1 MFAGDNVTALKNGR
15 VYFFLSAI
23 LLASSSLLLPEICF
37 GQAYPDKPI
46 RMIVPFPPGGGNDV
60 IARIVATKL
69 STSLKQSVFVENRAG
84 ANGIVGLT
92 ALMQAAPDGYTLGI
106 AAAGPMAVNPSL
118 YEKLPYNPLN
128 DFEPITNMVIYPLLL
143 VVNPN
148 VPVNSVQDIL
158 RISREKPGTLF
169 YASPGSGNSGHLA
182 GELFNSMAKVNT
194 VHVPYKGQGPA
205 TADLLAGQVQM
216 LYSSIPS
223 VIEFIHE
230 GRLRAIAIGSAKR
243 LPSMPN
249 IPTISESG
257 VPGYEAYSWI
267 GIVAPKGTPK
277 PIIQRL
283 NKEIA
288 SILKNKDLEKE
299 LLNQGAIPVG
309 DSSEHFRAYM
319 KDEIDK
325 WGAVVRS
332 ANIKAE

>member
-1 MFAGDNVTALKNGR
+1 MIWSAVLTT
-15 VYFFLSAI
+15 LSI
-23 LLASSSLLLPEICF
+23 SSCLA
-37 GQAYPDKPI
+37 QTYPDKPI

-60 IARIVATKL
+60 IARIVATRL
-69 STSLKQSVFVENRAG
+69 STSLKQSVFIDNRAG
-84 ANGIVGLT
+84 ANGIVGLS

-106 AAAGPMAVNPSL
+106 AAAGPMAVNPAL
-118 YEKLPYNPLN
+118 YDKLPYNPIN

-143 VVNPN
+143 VVNPK
-148 VPVNSVQDIL
+148 VPANTVQDIL
-158 RISREKPGTLF
+158 KIAREKPGTLF

-182 GELFNSMAKVNT
+182 GELFNSMDKVNT

-223 VIEFIHE
+223 VIEFIRE
-230 GRLRAIAIGSAKR
+230 GRLRTIAIGSAKR

-249 IPTISESG
+249 VPTIAESG

-277 PIIQRL
+277 PIIQLL
-283 NKEIA
+283 NKEIS
-288 SILKNKDLEKE
+288 SILKNKDLETE

-309 DSSEHFRAYM
+309 DSPEHFQAYM
-319 KDEIDK
+319 KDEIAK
-325 WGAVVRS
+325 WGAVVHS
-332 ANIKAE
+332 ANIKAD

>member
-1 MFAGDNVTALKNGR
+1 MRHDKKVRIN
-15 VYFFLSAI
+15 FFLSLI
-23 LLASSSLLLPEICF
+23 WLASSTIISVSGCWA
-37 GQAYPDKPI
+37 QTYPDKPI

-69 STSLKQSVFVENRAG
+69 SANLKQSVFVDNRAG

-92 ALMQAAPDGYTLGI
+92 ALMQSASDGYTLGI

-118 YEKLPYNPLN
+118 YEKLPYNPVN

-143 VVNPN
+143 VVNPK
-148 VPVNSVQDIL
+148 VPVYTVQDVL
-158 RISREKPGTLF
+158 KISREKPGTLF

-194 VHVPYKGQGPA
+194 VHVPYKGQAPA

-230 GRLRAIAIGSAKR
+230 GRLRAIAIGSSKR

-249 IPTISESG
+249 VPTISESG

-283 NKEIA
+283 NKEIS
-288 SILKNKDLEKE
+288 SILKNKDLETE

-309 DSSEHFRAYM
+309 DSPEHFQAYI
-319 KDEIDK
+319 KDEILK